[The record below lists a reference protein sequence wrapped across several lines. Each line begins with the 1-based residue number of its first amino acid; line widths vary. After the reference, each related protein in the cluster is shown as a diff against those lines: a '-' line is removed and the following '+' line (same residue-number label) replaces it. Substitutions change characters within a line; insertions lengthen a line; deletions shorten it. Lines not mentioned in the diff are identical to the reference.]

1 MLSKVFV
8 VALAALVA
16 QSAMGAECE
25 RPYTVKEGDI
35 CDSISA
41 ANCVSTYQL
50 AVNNIQKINAQC
62 TNLVPGEELCLGYAG
77 EDCKTT
83 YVVKPDDTCEEV
95 ASQAGTTTTI
105 LKMNNP
111 QIDDECSNIY
121 IGEVLCTAK
130 TVQVPSAPAGSPK
143 PSSPPDAQPAS
154 HPKDDGDDDDDDLPY
169 CDEL

>member
-1 MLSKVFV
+1 MFPQVFV
-8 VALAALVA
+8 VTLAVLVA
-16 QSAMGAECE
+16 QSATAAKCE

-41 ANCVSTYQL
+41 ANSVSTYQL

-62 TNLVPGEELCLGYAG
+62 TNLMPGEELCLGYAG

-83 YVVKPDDTCEEV
+83 YVVKPDDTCEGV
-95 ASQAGTTTTI
+95 AGQAGTTITI

-111 QIDDECSNIY
+111 QIDGECSNIY

-130 TVQVPSAPAGSPK
+130 TVQVPAAPAGSPK
-143 PSSPPDAQPAS
+143 PSSPPAAQPAS
-154 HPKDDGDDDDDDLPY
+154 HPKDDGGDDDLPY